1 MARTALVVDDHPAF
15 RRLARRMLADAGF
28 EVIGEAQD
36 AHGAVGAIAA
46 LRPDVVLLDVLLPDE
61 TAIWVL
67 RRLAGSPA
75 APAIVLTSSRTRES
89 LGVALDVPGARGF
102 VAKHELSGAAVMALA
117 GAP

>member
-15 RRLARRMLADAGF
+15 RRFARRMLAGAGF
-28 EVIGEAQD
+28 DVIGEAQD
-36 AHGAVGAIAA
+36 ARGALGAITV

-61 TAIWVL
+61 TALWVM
-67 RRLAGSPA
+67 RELAGSPA

-89 LGVALDVPGARGF
+89 LGVALDVPGACGF
-102 VAKHELSGAAVMALA
+102 VAKHELSGAAVTALA